1 VTILR
6 ECPAATW
13 PGVWKSGEVPRFE
26 AFRGLRYDPD
36 RAPIAQVIA
45 PPYDVISSNQ
55 RTHLASR
62 NPANA
67 VLVELPETDLRGGRD
82 RYAVAT
88 DLFGQWQEDGLLLPD
103 EEPSLYPYRMTDQA
117 GRVTT
122 GVIGALGLAE
132 PGAES
137 DILPHEQTLPKP
149 KSDRLDLLRATRA
162 NLSPI
167 WGLSMAA
174 GVTATFDPTD
184 DDPVADAYDDDG
196 VRHQLWVL
204 SDPDAVAAV
213 GAAVAKAPVVLAD
226 GHHRYET
233 ARAYQAECREADGG
247 QPGPYDLVMALV
259 VELAEDQLTVGAIH
273 RTISGLPKGFDL
285 VGALAEWFD
294 VVRAGAADNR
304 TLGALAD
311 SNSLTLVQRG
321 QAYLLLPRAETQEQA
336 GNDLD
341 SSLLATVLATLPEH
355 EVTHRHSVA
364 EALEALESGEGQA
377 AFLLRPVTVKQIDEW
392 ANERRRMPP
401 KTTYFSPKPRTGMV
415 FRSLDLG

>member
-1 VTILR
+1 M
-6 ECPAATW
+6 
-13 PGVWKSGEVPRFE
+13 PRFE
-26 AFRGLRYDPD
+26 PFQGLRYRPEV
-36 RAPIAQVIA
+36 APVSQVIA
-45 PPYDVISSNQ
+45 PPYDVISATE
-55 RTHLASR
+55 RAHLASR
-62 NPANA
+62 HRANA
-67 VLVELPETDLRGGRD
+67 VLVELPEADLSAGRD

-88 DLFGQWQEDGLLLPD
+88 DLFTRWQAKGIILADPVR
-103 EEPSLYPYRMTDQA
+103 SLYPYRMTDPT
-117 GRVTT
+117 GRTTT

-132 PGAES
+132 PGEES

-184 DDPVADAYDDDG
+184 DDPVADVYDDDG

-204 SDPDAVAAV
+204 SDADTVAAV
-213 GAAVAKAPVVLAD
+213 GAAVAAAPVVLAD

-233 ARAYQAECREADGG
+233 ARTYQAERRQANGDE
-247 QPGPYDLVMALV
+247 PGPYDLVMALV

-273 RTISGLPKGFDL
+273 RTISGLPDGFDL
-285 VGALAEWFD
+285 VGALAPWFD
-294 VVRAGAADNR
+294 VVRAGAADDR

-311 SNSLTLVQRG
+311 SRSLTLVTGG
-321 QAYLLLPRAETQEQA
+321 QAYLLLAHTEVQEQE

-341 SSLLATVLATLPEH
+341 SNLIARVLAGLPPH
-355 EVTHRHSVA
+355 EVMHRHSVA
-364 EALEALESGEGQA
+364 EAMEALHDGEGQA

-401 KTTYFSPKPRTGMV
+401 KTTFFSPKPRTGMV
-415 FRSLDLG
+415 FRSLDLP

>member
-1 VTILR
+1 M
-6 ECPAATW
+6 
-13 PGVWKSGEVPRFE
+13 PRFE
-26 AFRGLRYDPD
+26 PFRGLRYQPD
-36 RAPIAQVIA
+36 MAPIAQVIA
-45 PPYDVISSNQ
+45 PPYDVITPTE
-55 RTHLASR
+55 RVHLATR
-62 NPANA
+62 HHANS
-67 VLVELPETDLRGGRD
+67 VLVELPEADLRGGRD

-88 DLFGQWQEDGLLLPD
+88 ELFTHWQGEGIIVA
-103 EEPSLYPYRMTDQA
+103 EGVPSLYPYRMTDTD
-117 GRVTT
+117 GHTST

-167 WGLSMAA
+167 WGLSMAP
-174 GVTATFDPTD
+174 GVTATFDPSD
-184 DDPVADAYDDDG
+184 DEPVFDAYDDDG

-204 SDPDAVAAV
+204 NDPDAVAAV
-213 GAAVAKAPVVLAD
+213 TAAVATAPVVLAD

-233 ARAYQAECREADGG
+233 ARVYQAERREANGG

-259 VELAEDQLTVGAIH
+259 VELAEEQLHVGAIH
-273 RTISGLPKGFDL
+273 RTVSGLPQGFDL
-285 VGALAEWFD
+285 VGALSEWFD
-294 VVRAGAADNR
+294 VVRAGPADER
-304 TLGALAD
+304 TLSALSD
-311 SNSLTLVQRG
+311 SNSMALVTG
-321 QAYLLLPRAETQEQA
+321 GYAYLLLPHPELDAQV

-341 SSLLATVLATLPEH
+341 SSLIATVLSRLPAH
-355 EVTHRHSVA
+355 EVTHRHSVT
-364 EALEALESGEGQA
+364 EAMQALASGEGEA

-415 FRSLDLG
+415 FRSLDIA

>member
-1 VTILR
+1 M
-6 ECPAATW
+6 
-13 PGVWKSGEVPRFE
+13 PRFE
-26 AFRGLRYDPD
+26 PFLGLRYRPEV
-36 RAPIAQVIA
+36 APVAQVIA
-45 PPYDVISSNQ
+45 PPYDVISATE

-62 NPANA
+62 HQANS
-67 VLVELPETDLRGGRD
+67 VLVEVPEADLSAGRD

-88 DLFGQWQEDGLLLPD
+88 ELFTRWQAERIIVPD
-103 EEPSLYPYRMTDQA
+103 ATPSLYPYRMTDTS
-117 GRVTT
+117 GRATT

-132 PGAES
+132 PGEES

-184 DDPVADAYDDDG
+184 DDPVADVHDDDG

-204 SDPDAVAAV
+204 SDPDTVAAV
-213 GAAVAKAPVVLAD
+213 QAALSTAPVVLAD

-233 ARAYQAECREADGG
+233 ARAYQAECRQANGG
-247 QPGPYDLVMALV
+247 MAGPHDLVMALV
-259 VELAEDQLTVGAIH
+259 VELSEDQLTVGAIH
-273 RTISGLPKGFDL
+273 RTISGLPDGFDL
-285 VGALAEWFD
+285 VGALGQWFD
-294 VVRAGAADNR
+294 VVRAGAADAR

-311 SNSLTLVQRG
+311 SHALTLVTGG
-321 QAYLLLPRAETQEQA
+321 QAYLLQAHAEVQEQE

-341 SSLLATVLATLPEH
+341 SNLIAAVLSELPPH
-355 EVTHRHSVA
+355 EVMHRHSVA
-364 EALEALESGEGQA
+364 EALQALREGAGQA
-377 AFLLRPVTVKQIDEW
+377 AFLLRPVTVKQIEEW
-392 ANERRRMPP
+392 ANDRRRMPP

-415 FRSLDLG
+415 FRSLDLP

>member
-1 VTILR
+1 
-6 ECPAATW
+6 
-13 PGVWKSGEVPRFE
+13 VPRFE
-26 AFRGLRYDPD
+26 PFQGLRYRPEV
-36 RAPIAQVIA
+36 APVSQVIA
-45 PPYDVISSNQ
+45 PPYDVISATE
-55 RTHLASR
+55 RAHLASR
-62 NPANA
+62 HRANA
-67 VLVELPETDLRGGRD
+67 VLVELPEADLSAGRD

-88 DLFGQWQEDGLLLPD
+88 DLFTRWQAKGIILADPVR
-103 EEPSLYPYRMTDQA
+103 SLYPYRMTDPT
-117 GRVTT
+117 GRTTT

-132 PGAES
+132 PGEES

-184 DDPVADAYDDDG
+184 DDPVADVYDDDG

-204 SDPDAVAAV
+204 SDADTVAAV
-213 GAAVAKAPVVLAD
+213 GAAVAAAPVVLAD

-233 ARAYQAECREADGG
+233 ARTYQAERRQANGDE
-247 QPGPYDLVMALV
+247 PGPYDLVMALV

-273 RTISGLPKGFDL
+273 RTISGLPDGFDL
-285 VGALAEWFD
+285 VGALAPWFD
-294 VVRAGAADNR
+294 VVRAGAADDR

-311 SNSLTLVQRG
+311 SRSLTLVTGG
-321 QAYLLLPRAETQEQA
+321 QAYLLLAHTEVQEQE

-341 SSLLATVLATLPEH
+341 SNLIARVLAGFPPH
-355 EVTHRHSVA
+355 EVMHRHSVA
-364 EALEALESGEGQA
+364 EAMEALHDGEGQA

-401 KTTYFSPKPRTGMV
+401 KTTFFSPKPRTGMV
-415 FRSLDLG
+415 FRSLDLP

>member
-1 VTILR
+1 M
-6 ECPAATW
+6 
-13 PGVWKSGEVPRFE
+13 PRFE
-26 AFRGLRYDPD
+26 PFRGLRYQPD
-36 RAPIAQVIA
+36 MAPIAQVIA
-45 PPYDVISSNQ
+45 PPYDVITPTE
-55 RTHLASR
+55 RVHLASR
-62 NPANA
+62 HQANS
-67 VLVELPETDLRGGRD
+67 VLVELPEADLRGGRD

-88 DLFGQWQEDGLLLPD
+88 DLFAHWQGEGIIVA
-103 EEPSLYPYRMTDQA
+103 EGVPSLYPYRMTDVE
-117 GRVTT
+117 GRTTT

-184 DDPVADAYDDDG
+184 DEPVADAYDDDG

-204 SDPDAVAAV
+204 SDPDAVEAV
-213 GAAVAKAPVVLAD
+213 TAAVAGAPVVLAD

-233 ARAYQAECREADGG
+233 ARTYQAERRATASGAA
-247 QPGPYDLVMALV
+247 GPYDLVMALV
-259 VELAEDQLTVGAIH
+259 VELAEDQLHVGAIH
-273 RTISGLPKGFDL
+273 RTVSGLPDDFDL
-285 VGALAEWFD
+285 VHTLAEWFD
-294 VVRAGAADNR
+294 VVRAGPADER
-304 TLGALAD
+304 TLGALSD
-311 SNSLTLVQRG
+311 SNSMALVTG
-321 QAYLLLPRAETQEQA
+321 GDAYLLLPHPELDAEV

-341 SSLLATVLATLPEH
+341 SSLIASVLNRLPAH
-355 EVTHRHSVA
+355 EVMHRHSVA
-364 EALEALESGEGQA
+364 EAVEALGEGEGQA

-401 KTTYFSPKPRTGMV
+401 KTTFFSPKPRTGMV
-415 FRSLDLG
+415 FRSLDVSSTS